1 MMMMRWAMRISG
13 YGRGIQLIR
22 ALIGHDRCREPAIP
36 SRAGRRCVRATGVG
50 RGRQRW
56 QMRPIVQMIAAIGGH
71 DRGPI
76 DGSVT
81 VSERGAGRRLGAG
94 VRGGREGWQVGWHV
108 AVVGSRGSIAMVVS
122 CGTTVDWSIIGIGRV
137 VVVFAIVTAALLLAL
152 LVLLDDIGNG
162 KGVAR
167 KYRPRAD
174 VLTVKTNVMTGTS
187 PLLSKGT
194 PLAAIVVSMML
205 IMPTTTMLM
214 PLSITVIPR
223 RIIRLPARLRDGPN
237 DVIIQRPQRH
247 GGIFRRA
254 ILAEFEYDDL
264 MQPLFADVRTPTVTT
279 GGGR

>member
-1 MMMMRWAMRISG
+1 M
-13 YGRGIQLIR
+13 
-22 ALIGHDRCREPAIP
+22 
-36 SRAGRRCVRATGVG
+36 
-50 RGRQRW
+50 
-56 QMRPIVQMIAAIGGH
+56 
-71 DRGPI
+71 
-76 DGSVT
+76 
-81 VSERGAGRRLGAG
+81 
-94 VRGGREGWQVGWHV
+94 
-108 AVVGSRGSIAMVVS
+108 VVG
-122 CGTTVDWSIIGIGRV
+122 CVDWSIIGIGCVV

-167 KYRPRAD
+167 KDRPRAD

-205 IMPTTTMLM
+205 IMPTTMMLM
-214 PLSITVIPR
+214 PLLSIPVIPR

-264 MQPLFADVRTPTVTT
+264 MQPLFADVRAPTVTT
-279 GGGR
+279 GGG